1 MLDIKMEVGDLAQTA
16 VDIIVERT
24 QFFKE
29 VSILPQIYQLLVIP
43 EHSASF

>member
-1 MLDIKMEVGDLAQTA
+1 MVDIKTKISDLAHA
-16 VDIIVERT
+16 AIDIIVERT